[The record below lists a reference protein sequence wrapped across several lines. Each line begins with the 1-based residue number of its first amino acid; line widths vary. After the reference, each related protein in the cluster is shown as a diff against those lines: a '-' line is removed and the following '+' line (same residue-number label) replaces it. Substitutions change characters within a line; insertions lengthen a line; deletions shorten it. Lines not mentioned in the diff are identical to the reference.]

1 MLDTY
6 LDLVAKTDAEARQQ
20 GVLTALAQI
29 GIDFVVEKY
38 TVAGDR
44 VKNIR
49 VPMHQNEMPY
59 ILVGVHYDAITG
71 SEGANKNAA
80 GVAIALGIL
89 RVFYFIRR
97 TKKRPLPLEFV
108 FFDGYHQQM
117 AGSRAY
123 VDNCDLSQIQV
134 MLNLDLCG
142 RGDVVLVARGEHVV
156 DSHAEK
162 AVRQLETSPYHPAL
176 RMLDLLP
183 SSNDRPFTEKGVPT
197 VTISIA
203 PDDDIVPI
211 VGLAVAL
218 YNKEQVAVLP
228 EIYQAVHEP
237 TLDTIDSIEID
248 AMRQV
253 MLIVNALISNL
264 LKLMPDGIDWK

>member
-6 LDLVAKTDAEARQQ
+6 LDLVAKTDAKARQD
-20 GVLTALAQI
+20 GLLAALEQI
-29 GIDFVVEKY
+29 GIDY
-38 TVAGDR
+38 SINTHTIDGQTVD
-44 VKNIR
+44 NIR

-59 ILVGVHYDAITG
+59 ILVGVHYDAIAR

-97 TKKRPLPLEFV
+97 TKARPLPLEFV

-123 VDNCDLSQIQV
+123 ANHCDPSQIQV
-134 MLNLDLCG
+134 MINLDLCG
-142 RGDVVLVARGEHVV
+142 VGDVVLVARGEHVL

-162 AVRQLETSPYHPAL
+162 AIRQLETSPYHPAL

-183 SSNDRPFTEKGVPT
+183 PSDDRSFAEKGIPT
-197 VTISIA
+197 ATVSIA
-203 PDDDIVPI
+203 PDEDVVPI

-218 YNKEQVAVLP
+218 HNKEQVAVLP
-228 EIYQAVHEP
+228 SIYQAVHQP
-237 TLDTIDSIEID
+237 TLDTVDTIQID